1 MIFKV
6 VKKQAWPDD
15 ELCLKFRWDSSSL
28 FISKSMAR
36 QILSKSKH
44 LFMVEKPRSSN
55 TCSTTTKSTR
65 TLTTLIVSHDVQA
78 CGRLEHQED
87 NLAVKS
93 LIRVQELLSSCRH
106 FLPDKGILIEDWRN
120 SSRDAKCF
128 PLILASWV
136 SSSIFVKMKCRNRK
150 KNCVHT
156 AWLMSFGLYTMH
168 MCRKFGLPQGWLRSF
183 GDLQMLFLHH
193 CTQ

>member
-1 MIFKV
+1 MLPVCYSINEVSEMLTEFLFSWHWLPRKRKPLTCLTVYVQRNIHRSYNFFFDDDKLGLSGQQKLSIRMIFKV

-93 LIRVQELLSSCRH
+93 LIRVQEL
-106 FLPDKGILIEDWRN
+106 
-120 SSRDAKCF
+120 
-128 PLILASWV
+128 
-136 SSSIFVKMKCRNRK
+136 
-150 KNCVHT
+150 
-156 AWLMSFGLYTMH
+156 
-168 MCRKFGLPQGWLRSF
+168 
-183 GDLQMLFLHH
+183 
-193 CTQ
+193 